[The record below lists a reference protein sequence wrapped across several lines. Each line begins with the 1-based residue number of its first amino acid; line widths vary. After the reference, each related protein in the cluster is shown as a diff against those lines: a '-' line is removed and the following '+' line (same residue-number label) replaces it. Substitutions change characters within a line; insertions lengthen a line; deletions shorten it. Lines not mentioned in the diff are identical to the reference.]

1 MGRGGEG
8 GLGGN
13 KRKFGQ
19 ASFQRRFHVFFT
31 IIIILFYLLFS
42 YFSCSLNFNLKLA
55 QYFSYIH
62 RRQWLPSI

>member
-19 ASFQRRFHVFFT
+19 ASFQRRFHVF
-31 IIIILFYLLFS
+31 LLLLLFCFIY
-42 YFSCSLNFNLKLA
+42 YFPIFHVL
-55 QYFSYIH
+55 
-62 RRQWLPSI
+62 